1 MKKGD
6 KVRVLDAEK
15 RTRYEQITN
24 KIGEI
29 VRISSYIDPYT
40 HIENTNYYVEIPEFA
55 NEYQSNGWWVFKNA
69 TSLRLISD
77 EVTCDD
83 HMDAYEC
90 DIQHLSLANVSY
102 NSDYIIKGDNN
113 NMDNILDIYGDRK
126 RGKINKHYEQLMEL
140 TKLADERYAIFK
152 ECSDKLDKLYKED
165 GLVTSHLVEPK
176 LAETTKKHLEQ
187 LARFREE
194 EYCKLENLMR
204 EVFAQLSMCETYEQ
218 KKNILSTYKIIKAN
232 GKVNA

>member
-15 RTRYEQITN
+15 RSRYEQITN

-29 VRISSYIDPYT
+29 VRITSYIDPST

-55 NEYQSNGWWVFKNA
+55 NEYQSKGWWVFKNA

-83 HMDAYEC
+83 QMDAYTY
-90 DIQHLSLANVSY
+90 SMFGTRY
-102 NSDYIIKGDNN
+102 NTIEIDDIIKGEKQ
-113 NMDNILDIYGDRK
+113 NMINEILEIYEDRQS
-126 RGKINKHYEQLMEL
+126 RKINKKYDDLEQSIKL
-140 TKLADERYAIFK
+140 TDPRYK
-152 ECSDKLDKLYKED
+152 TWLDCTTTLTNLYKED
-165 GLVTSHLVEPK
+165 KVVTTEHFAPIQLSKDTVAK
-176 LAETTKKHLEQ
+176 LHTLYNA
-187 LARFREE
+187 REE
-194 EYCKLENLMR
+194 ELRKLCEKKY
-204 EVFAQLSMCETYEQ
+204 EVSAQLSMCETYEQ
-218 KKNILSTYKIIKAN
+218 KQDILRTYKIIKEN